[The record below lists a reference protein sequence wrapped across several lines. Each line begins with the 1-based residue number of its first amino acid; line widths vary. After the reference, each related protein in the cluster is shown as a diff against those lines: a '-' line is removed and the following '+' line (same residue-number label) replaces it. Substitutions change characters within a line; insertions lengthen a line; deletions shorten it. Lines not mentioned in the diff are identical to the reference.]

1 MIVEDPH
8 GKPLEA
14 PEVEEPDAGVIEE
27 ARRRRR
33 RERMFLAAAAAL
45 SAGAVAPFVVL
56 GQGTARR
63 VPAAHKSM
71 APRPLTGPP
80 LNASTHLRL
89 VVSENTGPASIV
101 DVDSGRV
108 QAVRGLG
115 VPRRYRLWGPMLYPL
130 TPVPGGTLAVVTRQ
144 ACGHC
149 IATKT
154 NFLIGAGGSVRRTS
168 SLALPRD
175 QQSTH
180 ALGSAV
186 ASWVLTSPRTG
197 RCTVRLEPG
206 SSPAVAAPCGTLGL
220 DTPAGLV
227 ITRGREVSLVD
238 PRTGR
243 VRERLAVR
251 GQFDVLSHNL
261 ALIGTA
267 TGMDNPLPLRNSLTL
282 VNLSTGARSH
292 LRWPSAL
299 DSQSGYSVIREAHG
313 PLVALDFGDPAYHM
327 SSRQV
332 SDVWILDPRTDKF
345 MHVPGFPIFEALKFS
360 GLAWTAD
367 GRLVVAAEGLRYTA
381 IGLWHPGSTQLQVGR
396 LPRLAGY
403 TQLVPLGR

>member
-1 MIVEDPH
+1 M
-8 GKPLEA
+8 
-14 PEVEEPDAGVIEE
+14 
-27 ARRRRR
+27 
-33 RERMFLAAAAAL
+33 LALVAL
-45 SAGAVAPFVVL
+45 VVVL
-56 GQGTARR
+56 AQGTARQLPPVHR
-63 VPAAHKSM
+63 FM
-71 APRPLTGPP
+71 APRTLTGPP
-80 LNASTHLRL
+80 LSASTHLRL

-115 VPRRYRLWGPMLYPL
+115 VPRKYRLWGPMLYPM

-144 ACGHC
+144 VCGHC

-154 NFLIGAGGSVRRTS
+154 NFLIGASGSVRRTS
-168 SLALPRD
+168 SLTLARD
-175 QQSTH
+175 QQSMH

-186 ASWVLTSPRTG
+186 ASWVLTSPRSG
-197 RCTVRLEPG
+197 HCSLRLEPG
-206 SSPAVAAPCGTLGL
+206 SNAAVAAPCGTLGL

-251 GQFDVLSHNL
+251 GQFDVLSQNV
-261 ALIGTA
+261 ALIATT
-267 TGMDNPLPLRNSLTL
+267 TGMDDPLPLRNSLTL
-282 VNLSTGARSH
+282 VNLSTGARTH
-292 LRWPSAL
+292 LRWPSVL
-299 DSQSGYSVIREAHG
+299 HSQAGYSVIPEPDG

-327 SSRQV
+327 TGRQV
-332 SDVWILDPRTDKF
+332 SDVWILDPRTGTF
-345 MHVPGFPIFEALKFS
+345 SHVPGFPIFEALKFS

-367 GRLVVAAEGLRYTA
+367 GRLVVAAEGLRHTA
-381 IGLWHPGSTQLQVGR
+381 IGLWRPGSTQLQVGR

-403 TQLVPLGR
+403 TQLVPLDR